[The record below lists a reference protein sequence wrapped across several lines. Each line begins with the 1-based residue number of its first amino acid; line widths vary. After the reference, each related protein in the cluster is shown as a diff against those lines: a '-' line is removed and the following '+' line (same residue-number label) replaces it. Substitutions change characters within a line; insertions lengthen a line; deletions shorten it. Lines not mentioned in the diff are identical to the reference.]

1 MYVFFIKMYVF
12 LSKSAVFVKMGI
24 FVKTYV
30 FRWVFCRNMY
40 FCHYVR
46 FCQNVFVSSEWA
58 ILVKMYGFG
67 QIYICWAK
75 SFFVVKMLFC
85 TNVRFCQMT
94 TLCYFLRYCAILC
107 GSVRFWQKVHFS
119 SYCSKMWSFL
129 FLFFLN
135 FGPFYIC
142 SSYICAY
149 YFCSSYFC
157 RFLHLVFLFLRIL
170 YLSLPILGL
179 PIFGLPMFALPIF
192 VTSYIWSSYFWS
204 SYFRSFLYLSLPIFG
219 LPIFGFPIFALPIF
233 VTSYIWSSY
242 FWSSYV
248 CVPINASSYNC
259 SFLGPVLP
267 VKWGGTVHMKQ
278 NIVITCWFSS
288 LNRFRGKMLLS
299 GAVWHSIGNYV
310 VCWLDFTWW
319 CPVMKCT
326 SMFPYSIYPDID
338 FQYWWMTY
346 QCDNCSAEC
355 RNLNFDQTKWFF
367 MSLWLGATTSL
378 WWGQV

>member
-1 MYVFFIKMYVF
+1 MYVF

-267 VKWGGTVHMKQ
+267 VKWGGTHLH
-278 NIVITCWFSS
+278 IHPFLS
-288 LNRFRGKMLLS
+288 RGKNRYWVMLGTCGNTIGGGEKPVIFLLS
-299 GAVWHSIGNYV
+299 TIFILLLCTFSFGRLYNVIFFIFLLTLLIA
-310 VCWLDFTWW
+310 FT
-319 CPVMKCT
+319 
-326 SMFPYSIYPDID
+326 
-338 FQYWWMTY
+338 
-346 QCDNCSAEC
+346 
-355 RNLNFDQTKWFF
+355 
-367 MSLWLGATTSL
+367 
-378 WWGQV
+378 